1 MVDAIDVNYVAVVLA
16 AIVQMAV
23 GFVWYAKPV
32 LGRQWMGYV
41 GKMED
46 QIKQG
51 AKPMLFVWMFV
62 ASLITAYVLAHFVAY
77 TDSTTAAEGMQAGFW
92 LWLGFVATSF
102 ASTALFEGRPRG
114 LYMINVGFHL
124 VSLVLMGAVLAVMG

>member
-1 MVDAIDVNYVAVVLA
+1 MVDPVNVNFVAVLVA

-41 GKMED
+41 GKTDE
-46 QIKQG
+46 QIAAG

-62 ASLITAYVLAHFVAY
+62 ASLLTAYVLAHFVAY
-77 TDSTTAAEGMQAGFW
+77 TDSTTIGEGMQTGFW
-92 LWLGFVATSF
+92 AWLGFTATAF

-114 LYMINVGFHL
+114 LYLINVGFHL
-124 VSLVLMGAVLAVMG
+124 VSLVLMGAVLAVM